1 MTRRNMVGVT
11 AIIYNDS
18 SGVSGFV
25 EEIPTASAQGRT
37 EEEVRNR
44 LRKAVQAFYEENR
57 ENIAQR
63 METYRSVRRER
74 LAVEVD
80 LPSIEEEG

>member
-1 MTRRNMVGVT
+1 MTNRTMAVVT
-11 AIIYNDS
+11 AIIYKDE

-25 EEIPTASAQGRT
+25 EEIPTVRANGKS
-37 EEEVRNR
+37 ENEVRKR
-44 LRKAVQAFYEENR
+44 LRKAVQAYYEENH

-63 METYRSVRRER
+63 METYTSVRRER

-80 LPSIEEEG
+80 LPSIELA